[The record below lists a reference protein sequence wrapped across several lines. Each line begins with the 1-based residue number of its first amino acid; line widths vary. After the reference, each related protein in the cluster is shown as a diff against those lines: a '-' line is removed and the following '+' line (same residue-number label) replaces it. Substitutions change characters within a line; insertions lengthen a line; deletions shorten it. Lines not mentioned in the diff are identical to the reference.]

1 MGDGAGGAGT
11 WKAGIPCA
19 RVMRSVRRPA
29 AVDLTFHPSLSA
41 VNGCAVDDGDDHL
54 RLKRA
59 VELTQYPTQG
69 DVEALTSLAVG
80 LLDRGRLAG

>member
-1 MGDGAGGAGT
+1 MRQGDEIGEKTCCGGLDVPSFT
-11 WKAGIPCA
+11 E
-19 RVMRSVRRPA
+19 RR
-29 AVDLTFHPSLSA
+29 
-41 VNGCAVDDGDDHL
+41 NGCAVDDGDDHL

-69 DVEALTSLAVG
+69 GVEALTSLAVG